1 MSGEEQ
7 NGSLSKPFKSYDVKT
22 VLSSL
27 SSQIFNKGL
36 CEPFVP
42 KINSAISY
50 TFISYMSEFRS
61 RRTLKDLLLGQKEK
75 LAKICVIATTEI
87 INKKANLEK
96 RVCICI
102 FLPYMFVNVNS
113 IKIF

>member
-1 MSGEEQ
+1 MSGGEQ
-7 NGSLSKPFKSYDVKT
+7 NGCLSKAFKSYDVQT

-36 CEPFVP
+36 CEPFVL

-50 TFISYMSEFRS
+50 TLMSYMSEFRS
-61 RRTLKDLLLGQKEK
+61 QKTLENILLGQKNK
-75 LAKICVIATTEI
+75 LAKICMIATTEI

-96 RVCICI
+96 HD
-102 FLPYMFVNVNS
+102 
-113 IKIF
+113 

>member
-7 NGSLSKPFKSYDVKT
+7 NGCLSKAFKSYDVQT

-42 KINSAISY
+42 KINSAITY
-50 TFISYMSEFRS
+50 TFMSYMSEFRS
-61 RRTLKDLLLGQKEK
+61 QRTLKDLLLGEKDK
-75 LAKICVIATTEI
+75 LAKICMIATTEI

-96 RVCICI
+96 RD
-102 FLPYMFVNVNS
+102 
-113 IKIF
+113 